1 MNVPNNIS
9 RVEGGGNS
17 FYLHKIIVNLQI
29 SEVLAP
35 LFGLPLV
42 PGEDTK
48 KYLSSGFLW
57 PLLCAVRSRL

>member
-48 KYLSSGFLW
+48 KYLSSGF
-57 PLLCAVRSRL
+57 